1 MSKGTSNKAYER
13 RNEDS
18 ELQNLYTLVLYND
31 DVNHYEFVV
40 KSLVEVC
47 KHNWEQA
54 EQCTLIAHHNGKCDV
69 KKGTLKELR
78 SLRGELS
85 ERGLSSVILEN

>member
-1 MSKGTSNKAYER
+1 MSKGTSNKPFER
-13 RNEDS
+13 HDDSS

-47 KHNWEQA
+47 RHNQEQA
-54 EQCTLIAHHNGKCDV
+54 EQCTLIAHHKGKCDV
-69 KKGTLKELR
+69 KNGSLRELR
-78 SLRGELS
+78 SLRDELTK
-85 ERGLSSVILEN
+85 RGLSSIILEN